1 MSATKLYQPQRG
13 IIDWRSY
20 SDLYDKTFDMIRT
33 KQESVPREGAQFY
46 AQEDT
51 NLETLKIGE
60 VSPALQVPLRNNDT
74 DRIPLVAPLAGYSK
88 SFTNYQRRSGIIVTR
103 QAIEAQKT
111 RKIKA
116 MLTGL
121 PASAAKLEEMLY
133 ASLFNGGFATDT
145 TGDGSY
151 IFAADHYYEDPQYGQ
166 WSNTAAAGSAFTTTA
181 MFNAW
186 LSFQQREGGA
196 GTPEPKLPKYVY
208 YPTGLAE
215 DVMKV
220 KGSTQYPQNSL
231 NAKLPE
237 LINGFEPVIGHWL
250 TDVDAWFVIADE
262 DQSNR
267 GFTMVWQTRPE
278 YASISDTMNPDLVMG
293 KRLRMSCSVGAIHGR
308 DVYGNS
314 GAT

>member
-1 MSATKLYQPQRG
+1 MIK
-13 IIDWRSY
+13 
-20 SDLYDKTFDMIRT
+20 DK
-33 KQESVPREGAQFY
+33 KEKVPREGAQFY
-46 AQEDT
+46 AEETT
-51 NLETLKIGE
+51 NLETWKVGE

-74 DRIPLVAPLAGYSK
+74 DRIPLIAPLEGYNK
-88 SFTNYQRRSGIIVTR
+88 TFTNVQRRSGFIVTR

-111 RKIKA
+111 RKIKS

-151 IFAADHYYEDPQYGQ
+151 IFADDHYYEDPQYGQ
-166 WSNTAAAGSAFTTTA
+166 WSNTATSGSAFTTDA
-181 MFNAW
+181 YFEAW
-186 LSFQQREGGA
+186 LSFQQREGSN
-196 GTPEPKLPKYVY
+196 GTPEPKNPRYVY

-215 DVMKV
+215 QVMKV
-220 KGSTQYPQNSL
+220 KGSTQYPQNAL
-231 NAKLPE
+231 NAKMPE
-237 LINGFEPVIGHWL
+237 WMNAFTPVIGHWL
-250 TDVDAWFVIADE
+250 TDTDAWFVIAD
-262 DQSNR
+262 DDKNDL

-293 KRLRMSCSVGAIHGR
+293 KRLRMSCSVGALQSR
-308 DVYGNS
+308 AYFGNS